1 MAGRPRMCVGG
12 ALPHTCVFA
21 RDRTRN
27 RGGGSSGGRKT
38 PGEHRRAISA
48 WPGSRSLRNGLPG
61 GAKLRSGR
69 AGRSRRAQRRQEA
82 DGTCDSLRCVE
93 ATGLATAGNLR
104 PGSCVP
110 GPPQGGHVRQRAGAV
125 QVKAVVKILQ
135 ALRRRRSESEPARKQ
150 RPARAGAAP
159 REGKAL
165 EGRSRDASGHLL
177 SGESPGGDETAR
189 RRGPRRPAGSKDL
202 ERAASLLKPSRGART
217 PRTAPTG
224 IWRSSSLTADRKE
237 DREEKGTRRSCVQG
251 ARTSREADPVV
262 PEGRKSSEGRAGGG
276 KVPRTLERT
285 QPHEGSSRARAVQR
299 KLTGMARDEGP
310 TRNTPRSWKRR
321 GGSAG
326 SRQSATRRALS
337 NP

>member
-1 MAGRPRMCVGG
+1 MAGRPRMCAAG
-12 ALPHTCVFA
+12 ALPHACGLA
-21 RDRTRN
+21 RDRTPN
-27 RGGGSSGGRKT
+27 RGGGSSEGSRT
-38 PGEHRRAISA
+38 PGEHRRTISA

-110 GPPQGGHVRQRAGAV
+110 RPPQGGRVRQRAGAV
-125 QVKAVVKILQ
+125 QVKAAVKILQ
-135 ALRRRRSESEPARKQ
+135 ALRRRRSDNEPARKQ

-202 ERAASLLKPSRGART
+202 ERAASQLKPSRGART

-224 IWRSSSLTADRKE
+224 VWRPSSLTADRKE
-237 DREEKGTRRSCVQG
+237 DRDGEG
-251 ARTSREADPVV
+251 APGVVVSREQEPHERQTRWSRRDGSPARDERADA
-262 PEGRKSSEGRAGGG
+262 KLKA
-276 KVPRTLERT
+276 LERT
-285 QPHEGSSRARAVQR
+285 QPHEGSSRARVGQR
-299 KLTGMARDEGP
+299 KLTARTRDEGP
-310 TRNTPRSWKRR
+310 TRNTPRS
-321 GGSAG
+321 
-326 SRQSATRRALS
+326 
-337 NP
+337 